1 MPKSRPEA
9 DPIRRQHLANLLKQR
24 RLALGLEQAQIAEQL
39 GVTAAAV
46 GNWERC
52 MSRPD
57 IDTIPQ
63 LCALLGVTAAEI
75 LGIEPELT
83 LTGTER
89 TVMEA
94 FRQLN
99 PLQQKMIRGLMDQMN
114 WGNIREAQQR
124 IRAMYQCR
132 NEIEL
137 GAAAGPGG
145 PLEDTVETTP
155 TYVRVNPLSRRSTC
169 IVRVNGHSMEPKYAD
184 GSRVYVDEK
193 AQPQPGDDVVVIYEN
208 TMYIKRFEPEGLV
221 SYNPD
226 KKAFPLIKVGGWQD
240 VKLIGKVIGLVN
252 EYDIP
257 SGAELQAI
265 QTAFSPE
272 FD

>member
-1 MPKSRPEA
+1 MPRSRPEVDTVRRERMA
-9 DPIRRQHLANLLKQR
+9 QIIRSKRIEA
-24 RLALGLEQAQIAEQL
+24 GLEQAQLAALL

-52 MSRPD
+52 ASRPD
-57 IDTIPQ
+57 FDTVPG
-63 LCALLGVTAAEI
+63 LCASLHISVAE
-75 LGIEPELT
+75 LMGLEPELS
-83 LTGTER
+83 LSGTER
-89 TVMEA
+89 TALESY
-94 FRQLN
+94 RQMN
-99 PLQQKMIRGLMDQMN
+99 PHQQKMIRELMDQIVQ
-114 WGNIREAQQR
+114 GNEREAQQR
-124 IRAMYQCR
+124 IRAMYQQI
-132 NEIEL
+132 NELEL

-145 PLEDTVETTP
+145 PLDDAVEPIP
-155 TYVRVNPLSRRSTC
+155 TYVRTNPLARKSTC
-169 IVRVNGHSMEPKYAD
+169 IVRVNGHSMEPVYAD

-240 VKLIGKVIGLVN
+240 VKLIGKVIGPVN

-257 SGAELQAI
+257 SGADLQAI
-265 QTAFSPE
+265 HTAFSPE